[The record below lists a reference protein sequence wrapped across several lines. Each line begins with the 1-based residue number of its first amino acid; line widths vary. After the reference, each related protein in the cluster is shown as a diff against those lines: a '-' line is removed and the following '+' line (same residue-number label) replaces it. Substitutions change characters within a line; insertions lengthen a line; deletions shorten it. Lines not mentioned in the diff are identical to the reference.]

1 MSLPANGIN
10 QIIPFSELDFI
21 DKFEPLVC
29 FIYYLE
35 TDLVFVVVPL
45 PSLLNA

>member
-21 DKFEPLVC
+21 HKFEPLC

-45 PSLLNA
+45 PFLINA